1 MLGGLCDSSM
11 IERCQFDERD
21 VIVIQRKFREKIVEH
36 PQDETFVKS
45 PDHAFTASTMRR
57 YSDFKSGLVQR
68 DKAMANSE
76 NQYLLLTPGPLT
88 TTRTVREAMLQDWC
102 TWDDDYNVGVVQHI
116 RQQLV
121 DLATSRSGYT
131 SVLMQGSGTA
141 SVEAT
146 LGSVIPADGKLLVI
160 NNGAYGARIAQ
171 IAEYLKIEHINW
183 SLGEVNPPD
192 LAELERLLRED
203 TGITHVAMVHCE
215 TTTGM
220 LNPLEAVAQR
230 VKAAGKVMILDA
242 MSSFGGIPMDIGV
255 LGIDFLISSANKC
268 IQGVPGFGFVI
279 ARRALLAECQG
290 RARSLSLDLYD
301 QWQCMEVNHGKWR
314 FTSPTHTVRAFA
326 QALTELEQEGGVA
339 ARYQRYYTNQ
349 TTLVA
354 GMQKLGFRCLLDQT
368 LHSPIITS
376 FYSPVSPAY
385 EFRRFY
391 DSLKSKGFVIYPG
404 KVSDA
409 DCFRIG
415 NIGDVHPADIKR
427 LLKAIATSMYWT
439 TESVEPGVQA

>member
-1 MLGGLCDSSM
+1 MA
-11 IERCQFDERD
+11 
-21 VIVIQRKFREKIVEH
+21 H
-36 PQDETFVKS
+36 
-45 PDHAFTASTMRR
+45 
-57 YSDFKSGLVQR
+57 SD
-68 DKAMANSE
+68 

-88 TTRTVREAMLQDWC
+88 TSRTVRKAMLKDWC
-102 TWDDDYNVGVVQHI
+102 TWDDEYNLGVVQHI

-121 DLATSRSGYT
+121 QLATCHDGYT

-146 LGSVIPADGKLLVI
+146 LGTVIPADGRLLVI

-171 IAEYLKIEHINW
+171 IAQVLNIPHLNW
-183 SLGEVNPPD
+183 DLGEVSQPD
-192 LAELERLLRED
+192 LDALSQLLTEQPE
-203 TGITHVAMVHCE
+203 ITHVAMVHCE

-242 MSSFGGIPMDIGV
+242 MSSFGGMPMDMGE

-279 ARRALLAECQG
+279 ARRALLESCKGQ
-290 RARSLSLDLYD
+290 ARSLSLDLYD
-301 QWQCMEVNHGKWR
+301 QWHCMEANHGKWR

-326 QALTELEQEGGVA
+326 QALTELAGEGGVS
-339 ARYQRYYTNQ
+339 ARYQRYHTNQ
-349 TTLVA
+349 TTLVK
-354 GMQKLGFRCLLDQT
+354 GMQKLGFDCLLDET

-376 FYSPVSPAY
+376 FYSPSSPSY
-385 EFRRFY
+385 NFKRFY
-391 DSLKSKGFVIYPG
+391 DSLKARGFVIYPG

-415 NIGDVHPADIKR
+415 NIGDVHPADIER
-427 LLKAIATSMYWT
+427 LLTAIEASMYWT
-439 TESVEPGVQA
+439 AETAEAGEKA